1 MNDISDIR
9 KDIIESAQEVE
20 AEQSTEQTEVKEPI
34 QQQTDL
40 SQQAETKAS
49 IETNVEESQVKEGS
63 DSEPEDIPEPS
74 SWAGEMRQLF
84 KTLPKDVQKY
94 ISERERQQ
102 HAYISRVGGKLG
114 QIQKEYTEIE
124 SVLKPFENDIKESG
138 LSKGQVLERLISE
151 RAEMVKD
158 PRTFIKKFADAH
170 NIDLLH
176 VSIDAD
182 QADPPEVRKARWE
195 YQTKEQAL
203 RQQQQQLEAQQQQI
217 ATEQLKTFV
226 ETWGTQKPHFQEVR
240 QAMAQVLPEVQQQY
254 PYMSFQEQLDV
265 TYSEVLKHPSFANLN
280 KPKSVPESVKK
291 AGSGINGYTGTSS
304 PQPEPTSIREALL
317 QAAKE
322 TGFL

>member
-20 AEQSTEQTEVKEPI
+20 AEQSTEQVDIKEPI

-49 IETNVEESQVKEGS
+49 IETNVEDSQVEKGS

-74 SWAGEMRQLF
+74 SWAGEMRQAF
-84 KTLPKDVQKY
+84 KTLPKEVQKY

-226 ETWGTQKPHFQEVR
+226 ENWGSQKPHFQEVR
-240 QAMAQVLPEVQQQY
+240 SAMAQVLPEVQQQY

-265 TYSEVLKHPSFANLN
+265 TYSEILKHPSFANLN